1 MRTSKSDPQA
11 VFFSTLMYRLLLI
24 TYPKDFQ
31 REYASSMAQ
40 VFHDCC
46 LRAFHTRGFLGMLSL
61 WSVTLVDYIESAFVE
76 YTRKGVHMN
85 TSRFIRLGGLALI
98 LGTATFLTGLLVEVM
113 ILGHGSASNP
123 NNYYSRSID
132 QFLAVL
138 PYILMPS
145 AMLLLTIGVM
155 GLYLRYG
162 PRASLLGKA
171 GLVAGT
177 AGGVLALAT
186 CIAGGSFGLTQFL
199 LSDHI
204 GGWWLWDLAMVA
216 MCLLMGGIFT
226 FGIDAVK
233 RQLPSRWNFIPIL
246 VGVLFPLRI
255 LAGYLQE
262 TTTEGFSRWRVDLHM
277 IDPLLL
283 IITSVGLMALG
294 YLLMSETHQEKILV
308 IG

>member
-226 FGIDAVK
+226 CDWVTKPNRPEISA
-233 RQLPSRWNFIPIL
+233 
-246 VGVLFPLRI
+246 
-255 LAGYLQE
+255 
-262 TTTEGFSRWRVDLHM
+262 TTEAINQKLVMLRSPRKMISSRLLHRWMYASGSRGHNLNYQFTILERPWR
-277 IDPLLL
+277 
-283 IITSVGLMALG
+283 
-294 YLLMSETHQEKILV
+294 
-308 IG
+308 